1 MSARRNSVIGLAV
14 VAAAAAA
21 AYAAE
26 KAVMRRVRSGDDPDA
41 TDDFAIPAG
50 TRHTLPSHDGGTIN
64 TIEIGEGPTIVLSHG
79 VTLSV
84 RTWVKQLEFL
94 PKRGF
99 RTIAFDHRGHGD
111 SDVGASGH
119 AIENLAEDVR
129 SVVEGLDLR
138 DAVLVGHSMGGIAVQ
153 AFMVMHP
160 EIAAERVA
168 GIVLLSTIA
177 RTPMSGHERLGQ
189 FIAAAADRGPD
200 PGGLM
205 ARKDLGYLLA
215 RVGFGRE
222 AQPAHIELTRRMIMD
237 CPVETRREATRALM
251 ELDLVDRLDRIT
263 VPTLIISGTAD
274 LVTPPAESR
283 RIHARI
289 PHARL
294 ESVEGG
300 GHMLMFERTALI
312 DDLITDFA
320 RQVQGRSASVD
331 A

>member
-1 MSARRNSVIGLAV
+1 MSARRNGVIGLAV
-14 VAAAAAA
+14 VAATAAAVW
-21 AYAAE
+21 AAE
-26 KAVMRRVRSGDDPDA
+26 QTAVRRSRRGDDPDKGQPFDLPDA
-41 TDDFAIPAG
+41 
-50 TRHTLPSHDGGTIN
+50 TRHTLASHDGGTIN
-64 TIEIGEGPTIVLSHG
+64 TIEVGDGPTIVLSHG

-99 RTIAFDHRGHGD
+99 RTIAFDHRGHGE
-111 SDVGASGH
+111 SSVGEHGH
-119 AIENLAEDVR
+119 AIENLAWDVR

-153 AFMVMHP
+153 AFMVMFP

-168 GIVLLSTIA
+168 GIVLLSTLA
-177 RTPMSGHERLGQ
+177 RTPLSGHERLAQ

-205 ARKDLGYLLA
+205 ERKDIGYLLA
-215 RVGFGRE
+215 RAGFGRE
-222 AQPAHIELTRRMIMD
+222 AQPAHIELTRRMILD
-237 CPVETRREATRALM
+237 CPTETRREATRALM
-251 ELDLVDRLDRIT
+251 ELDLVDRLGLIT

-283 RIHARI
+283 RIHAHI
-289 PHARL
+289 PHARF
-294 ESVEGG
+294 ESVPGG
-300 GHMLMFERTALI
+300 GHMLMFERTALV

-320 RQVQGRSASVD
+320 RQVQGRSVSVD